1 MAVNK
6 IATCISVIVL
16 FAITVIAGPVDNLI
30 ARAKNMATGGDTER
44 AIAALDSALAVSPT
58 DFKLLLA
65 RADILAGQ
73 GDYASAYDY
82 YIRALA
88 QSGKDPNALYG
99 AGMAALKKGDYAEA
113 QELFQRGVDS
123 GKRKAEF
130 LHGLGLAQME
140 LGSLAEA
147 DLTMR
152 KAIKADAKVAK
163 YHAALGD
170 INFRKGV
177 WAVAL
182 NEYKTALE
190 LDSTMTNAYLKI
202 GESYFQSA
210 NLTDAVKNFKEYIL
224 RAPTDT
230 FSLYRLARI
239 FEASKNPAE
248 AAFFYQKLTEQRPN
262 NGEYWFGYGKAQFE
276 LDKFD
281 QAGEAL
287 ERAIALETKVAESYG
302 MLAKIYY
309 LNKQY
314 FKADSAYARYEAVF
328 GSPEDPEYWIDKGKV
343 MFKIA
348 ETNPSFI
355 QRAIEA
361 FDTAIRLDSNNI
373 AAYEYAG
380 IARYYKQ
387 DYKGA
392 IPFIKRKVE
401 LEGADVNVN
410 TLRNLA
416 ICYLKTEQ
424 YDIAAAT
431 LESALKLK
439 PDDVVMHQMLGNIY
453 KFRLQC
459 EKAVEHYR
467 AALKDTTS
475 AISAQERCKLK
486 GNLGFCYVV
495 LRECQNAVPLL
506 EAAVECEP
514 RNEEYLMSMAQA
526 YHLCNDIKKA
536 NAFYSKV
543 LELNPKNKAAQE
555 GKLRT
560 EVR

>member
-1 MAVNK
+1 VIRTAAWALVTLLWVMA
-6 IATCISVIVL
+6 A
-16 FAITVIAGPVDNLI
+16 IAGPVDNLVV
-30 ARAKNMATGGDTER
+30 RAKNMAAGGNAEG
-44 AIAALDSALAVSPT
+44 AVAVIDSALAVSPT
-58 DFKLLLA
+58 EFKLLLA

-73 GDYASAYDY
+73 GDYQTAYDY

-99 AGMAALKKGDYAEA
+99 AGMAALKKGNFAEA
-113 QELFQRGVDS
+113 QELFQKGVNS

-130 LHGLGLAQME
+130 LYGLGLAQME

-152 KAIKADAKVAK
+152 KAIKADGKVAA
-163 YHAALGD
+163 YHDALGD

-177 WAVAL
+177 WTFAIS
-182 NEYKTALE
+182 EYKTALE
-190 LDSTMTNAYLKI
+190 LDSTLTSAYLKI
-202 GESYFQSA
+202 GESFFQSA
-210 NLTDAVKNFKEYIL
+210 DLTEAVRNFKEYVR
-224 RAPTDT
+224 RAPADT

-262 NGEYWFGYGKAQFE
+262 NGEYWFGYGRAEYE
-276 LDKFD
+276 LGKYD

-287 ERAIALETKVAESYG
+287 EKAIALGTKVAESYG
-302 MLAKIYY
+302 MLAKIYHQ
-309 LNKQY
+309 NKQY
-314 FKADSAYARYEAVF
+314 YKADSAYTRYEAAF
-328 GSPEDPEYWIDKGKV
+328 GLPNDPEYWIDKGKV

-348 ETNPSFI
+348 ESDPAFI
-355 QRAIEA
+355 ARAIDA
-361 FDTAIRLDSNNI
+361 FDTAIKLDSNNI

-392 IPFIKRKVE
+392 IPFMKRKVE
-401 LEGADVNVN
+401 LAGADVNVN

-439 PDDVVMHQMLGNIY
+439 PDDAVMRQMLGNIY

-459 EKAVEHYR
+459 DKAVEHYR
-467 AALKDTTS
+467 AALKDTTG
-475 AISAQERCKLK
+475 AISAQDRCKIK

-506 EAAVECEP
+506 ESAVECEP

-526 YHLCNDIKKA
+526 YHLCNEIKKA
-536 NAFYSKV
+536 NAFYTKV
-543 LELNPKNKAAQE
+543 LDLNPKNKAAQE

-560 EVR
+560 EIR